1 VSEPDAACRINP
13 KPAGI
18 LEIVMRQGN
27 RRAGRWTAIELS
39 LPACAAQESTMQ
51 KNPNK
56 PKPRGTPGGSGEAN
70 EPVSE
75 ARAAVE
81 AERRAEVLREPL
93 RDPKLYC
100 LWRR

>member
-1 VSEPDAACRINP
+1 
-13 KPAGI
+13 
-18 LEIVMRQGN
+18 
-27 RRAGRWTAIELS
+27 
-39 LPACAAQESTMQ
+39 MQ